1 MADGDMSR
9 GRGYEAVTFN
19 KGVGLLG
26 RILCVLGYH
35 KPEIRYE
42 QRRVS
47 YYTGERRV
55 LEPSRNRDQ
64 CARCEAYCD
73 PNLKDP
79 KREAAAKQ
87 LADTHKTRDY

>member
-1 MADGDMSR
+1 MSG
-9 GRGYEAVTFN
+9 GRGYQPVVFN
-19 KGVGLLG
+19 EGVGLIG
-26 RILCVLGYH
+26 RILCTLGYH

-79 KREAAAKQ
+79 VREAAAKAA
-87 LADTHKTRDY
+87 ADKHPTREY

>member
-1 MADGDMSR
+1 MADGDMSGRR
-9 GRGYEAVTFN
+9 GHEPVCF
-19 KGVGLLG
+19 KDGVGPLG
-26 RILCVLGYH
+26 RLLCVLGYH

-42 QRRVS
+42 QRRTS
-47 YYTGERRV
+47 YYTGERRT

-79 KREAAAKQ
+79 EREAAAKAR
-87 LADTHKTRDY
+87 ADGHPTRGW